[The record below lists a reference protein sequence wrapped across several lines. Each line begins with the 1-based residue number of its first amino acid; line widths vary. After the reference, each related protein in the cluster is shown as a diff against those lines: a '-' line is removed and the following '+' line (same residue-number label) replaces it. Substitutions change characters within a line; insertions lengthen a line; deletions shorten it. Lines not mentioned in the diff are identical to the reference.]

1 MVFFFDAV
9 GIFLLPKSTW
19 YSALS
24 SRQCSSLCNQNSL
37 SVIMSPST
45 SSVKQ
50 AGAGLSP
57 IYLHCAVLYCNSV
70 HLIQSNFRAYY
81 TVNSGMP
88 QNFQAGGLSSNP
100 SATHCCA
107 TLWPILVGFG
117 RQNQQCWSSHILA
130 RYVNSIQVH
139 LCLIWSCATTTMYG
153 LIEHSGWCK
162 AVHYCDDPCI

>member
-1 MVFFFDAV
+1 MALNEPLFRKDCGWANTQDRKWNLETFQSTILCHLFEVEMVFFFDAV

-37 SVIMSPST
+37 SVIMSPSA

-100 SATHCCA
+100 SATHRCA
-107 TLWPILVGFG
+107 KLWPIFVGLAARPSNVG
-117 RQNQQCWSSHILA
+117 VHIFW
-130 RYVNSIQVH
+130 QD
-139 LCLIWSCATTTMYG
+139 M
-153 LIEHSGWCK
+153 
-162 AVHYCDDPCI
+162 